1 MKLKKFPSWVDNVR
15 NVFESSEHTK
25 LSEKLNA
32 IISSNRD
39 TATTTATKR
48 IDSSSIEE
56 IQRVKMDE
64 TTKLAPPT
72 QPIRIKSILKNP
84 SSSSAS
90 LSTMETTKGSIKTS
104 TSHLHRHH
112 RLDCS
117 ASSSITTATNL
128 TSTSLPDET
137 TSSFRTTDDFIKSL
151 TASDHIGRVNRQ
163 RKRIASQPPRN
174 FLSVNPTTVASGVTT
189 VANRKKRAYKRTY
202 PEREKTVEL
211 ITFFG
216 KFK

>member
-1 MKLKKFPSWVDNVR
+1 M
-15 NVFESSEHTK
+15 FESSEHTK

-39 TATTTATKR
+39 TTTTKR
-48 IDSSSIEE
+48 T
-56 IQRVKMDE
+56 MDE
-64 TTKLAPPT
+64 TKLMPPT

-104 TSHLHRHH
+104 TSHLHCRHHH

-137 TSSFRTTDDFIKSL
+137 SSFRTTDDFIKSL
-151 TASDHIGRVNRQ
+151 TASEQIGRLNRQ
-163 RKRIASQPPRN
+163 RKRITSQPPRN
-174 FLSVNPTTVASGVTT
+174 FFSVNPTTVASGATT
-189 VANRKKRAYKRTY
+189 VTNKKKRSYKRTY
-202 PEREKTVEL
+202 PQHEKTVEL
-211 ITFFG
+211 VTFFG
-216 KFK
+216 KFSWI